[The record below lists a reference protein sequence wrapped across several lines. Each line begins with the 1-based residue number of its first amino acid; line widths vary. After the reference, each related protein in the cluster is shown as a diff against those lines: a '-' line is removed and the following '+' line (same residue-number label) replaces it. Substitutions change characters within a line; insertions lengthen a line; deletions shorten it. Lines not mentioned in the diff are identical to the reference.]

1 MFLLQRNHINDLNNK
16 HKLLLVYNFYRALK
30 NFAGQGTMPVLL
42 QIDVPDFWD
51 KKDITKAFREIQA
64 TQMNKEAG
72 VKIKS
77 YSFKN
82 LNIIID
88 VLKHIMND
96 IHELHH
102 EVLPLISGFLSY
114 IDTKEKADV
123 NLKMIAPGK

>member
-1 MFLLQRNHINDLNNK
+1 
-16 HKLLLVYNFYRALK
+16 
-30 NFAGQGTMPVLL
+30 
-42 QIDVPDFWD
+42 
-51 KKDITKAFREIQA
+51 
-64 TQMNKEAG
+64 MNKEAG

-77 YSFKN
+77 YSYKN
-82 LNIIID
+82 LNIILD

-123 NLKMIAPGK
+123 NLKMTRPG